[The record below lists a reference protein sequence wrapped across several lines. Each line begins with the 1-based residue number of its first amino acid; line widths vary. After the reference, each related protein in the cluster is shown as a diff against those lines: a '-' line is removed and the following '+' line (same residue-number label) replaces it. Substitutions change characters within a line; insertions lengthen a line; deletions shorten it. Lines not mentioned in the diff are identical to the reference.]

1 MTQDRLIQVLTG
13 SIMLKNTVSIYQ
25 YAKIIL
31 NLCKPSIDMKPNLL
45 IFPPQNTI
53 HLPIYIYIN
62 LIQVFQW
69 DFKE

>member
-1 MTQDRLIQVLTG
+1 
-13 SIMLKNTVSIYQ
+13 MLKNTVSIYQ

-53 HLPIYIYIN
+53 HLPIYIN

>member
-1 MTQDRLIQVLTG
+1 
-13 SIMLKNTVSIYQ
+13 
-25 YAKIIL
+25 
-31 NLCKPSIDMKPNLL
+31 MKPNLL